1 MYRLSYWEKSAAV
14 LLIRVLR
21 SVLATCDCG
30 DEQGRR
36 ICVGHAVSNA
46 FRGRVQATSPPRP
59 GQHNPPA
66 RHRRRPPPRRRLL
79 DENDRLLRGSI
90 SEKAFVNINGIRQ
103 GMFIQSKDAKHP
115 VLLLLHGGLPE
126 YFLTERY
133 PTGLENDF
141 TLVWWEQR
149 GAGLSYSRS
158 IPPETMTLDQSIADT
173 LSVTDYLRNRFSKEK
188 IYLMAHSGGTFIGL
202 QTAARAPEMYY
213 AYIGVAQVVHQLK
226 SERLACEYMLKRFKQ
241 IDNRRMVRKLEA
253 APVTMT
259 AGTPG
264 EYLAVRDRAMHS
276 LGVGTTH
283 DMDSVL
289 RGIFWPSLRSPH
301 YTVSEKIRLWRGKL
315 SSGVSALWNE
325 MLAIDLADRVAELA
339 LPAYF
344 FHGVYDYTV
353 NYQLAKDYVE
363 RLKAPLKGF
372 YTFEQSAHSPI
383 LEEPQRAQIIMRED
397 VLAGIN
403 SLADASHQ

>member
-1 MYRLSYWEKSAAV
+1 MSV
-14 LLIRVLR
+14 LLGGIL
-21 SVLATCDCG
+21 
-30 DEQGRR
+30 
-36 ICVGHAVSNA
+36 IFVGLLNL
-46 FRGRVQATSPPRP
+46 P
-59 GQHNPPA
+59 G
-66 RHRRRPPPRRRLL
+66 RRRPKSLL
-79 DENDRLLRGSI
+79 DENGRPLRGSI
-90 SEKAFVNINGIRQ
+90 SDKTFVDINGVRL
-103 GMFIQSKDAKHP
+103 GMFIESKDATHP
-115 VLLLLHGGLPE
+115 VLLFLHGGLPE

-141 TLVWWEQR
+141 TVAWWEQR
-149 GAGLSYSRS
+149 GAGLSYSPG
-158 IPPETMTLDQSIADT
+158 IPPETMTLEQFIADT

-188 IYLMAHSGGTFIGL
+188 IYLMAHSGGTFTGL
-202 QTAARAPEMYY
+202 QAAARHPEVYY

-226 SERLACEYMLKRFKQ
+226 SEGLAYEYMLERFKEGG
-241 IDNRRMVRKLEA
+241 NASMVRKLEA

-259 AGTPG
+259 AGTPDG
-264 EYLAVRDRAMHS
+264 YLAVRDRAMHG

-283 DMDSVL
+283 DMNSVF

-301 YTVSEKIRLWRGKL
+301 YTLSEKIKIWHGKL
-315 SSGVSALWNE
+315 SSGVSALWDE

-372 YTFEQSAHSPI
+372 YTFERSAHSPI
-383 LEEPQRAQIIMRED
+383 LEEPRKARRIMHED
-397 VLAGIN
+397 VLAGAN
-403 SLADASHQ
+403 SLADGSRR